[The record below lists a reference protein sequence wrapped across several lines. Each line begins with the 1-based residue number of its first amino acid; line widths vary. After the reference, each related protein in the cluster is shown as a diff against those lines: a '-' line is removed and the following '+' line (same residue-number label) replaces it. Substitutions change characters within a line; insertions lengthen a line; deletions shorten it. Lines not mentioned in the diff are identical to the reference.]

1 MTCHL
6 QNVLWT
12 TIRRRSRHTGLV
24 PIAACIWRPAAGPAV
39 KSGIS
44 PFSRPDNFQRR
55 VPCNRRRLVRSLV
68 NYHCWLMIRW
78 MAGRSGPRGVE
89 LQRTMLSADSNATIP
104 LAGASRPQARKRKG
118 ITLFTMA
125 KVGITLLIFGFVV
138 YSVDLSA
145 AWKRAANLDLP
156 VVALAGAFLLS
167 SKVGLGGTRWLII
180 LRCLGARPSLWE
192 TLRLFYVSAFFNT
205 WVPGGIS
212 GDVMRAWLSS
222 RSNIAAKTAVTSV
235 VLDRVAALVAVAVL
249 VLLTA
254 PSFLARVGVSV
265 PMLVPLVLSMVGLVG
280 VVIAAQ
286 LERMPQRWLRF
297 RPLRLLRELGASVRL
312 VFLRPSTLFPLVA
325 VAILGQTALGTATY
339 AVAVGLG
346 LNISFLECIV
356 LMQPVALVANLPIS
370 IGGWGVR
377 ESAMITVFGLV
388 GVPASASLVLSI
400 QLGLLLL
407 VVALPGGLLWLAM
420 KTDRT
425 GRAAVAARAEGPRSP

>member
-1 MTCHL
+1 
-6 QNVLWT
+6 
-12 TIRRRSRHTGLV
+12 
-24 PIAACIWRPAAGPAV
+24 
-39 KSGIS
+39 
-44 PFSRPDNFQRR
+44 
-55 VPCNRRRLVRSLV
+55 
-68 NYHCWLMIRW
+68 
-78 MAGRSGPRGVE
+78 
-89 LQRTMLSADSNATIP
+89 
-104 LAGASRPQARKRKG
+104 
-118 ITLFTMA
+118 
-125 KVGITLLIFGFVV
+125 
-138 YSVDLSA
+138 
-145 AWKRAANLDLP
+145 
-156 VVALAGAFLLS
+156 
-167 SKVGLGGTRWLII
+167 
-180 LRCLGARPSLWE
+180 
-192 TLRLFYVSAFFNT
+192 
-205 WVPGGIS
+205 
-212 GDVMRAWLSS
+212 MRAWLSYD
-222 RSNIAAKTAVTSV
+222 SNIAAKTAITSV
-235 VLDRVAALVAVAVL
+235 ILDRVAALVAVAVL

-286 LERMPQRWLRF
+286 FERMPKRWLRF
-297 RPLRLLRELGASVRL
+297 RPLRLLRELGTSVRL

-339 AVAVGLG
+339 AMAVGLG

-425 GRAAVAARAEGPRSP
+425 GPAAVAARAEGPRSP